1 MVAWMISDPASDG
14 GLKTVPSYRTV
25 RYYQPTRSSRGPNPD
40 REESIVNRRI
50 NRQWR
55 LAQRPKGLIEESDFQ
70 WVEESVRPIGD
81 GEVLVRNIYLSLDP
95 ANRGWVRKGPSY
107 VEPVAIGEVMRG
119 LTVGVVE
126 ASRNERFSEGDI
138 VAGTIGW
145 QDFGFSD
152 GTDLRRIPPGP
163 LPLTAHLG
171 LFGMVGLTA
180 YFGLLDVGKPKA
192 GETLVVSGAAGAVGS
207 IAGQIGKIVG
217 CRVVGIAGTD
227 AKCAWLTEQLG
238 FDAAINYKTESVVR
252 KLHGHCPDGIDVVF
266 ENVGG
271 EILDA
276 ELTWINLGARIV
288 ICGLISGY
296 NATEPTPGPYAFPM
310 VLIRRARIEGFI
322 VTDYMDRAA
331 EAIQQMIGWYGEGRL
346 IYKVDVYD
354 GLETAPRNINRLF
367 DGSHD
372 GKLIIKV
379 SDEP

>member
-1 MVAWMISDPASDG
+1 M
-14 GLKTVPSYRTV
+14 T
-25 RYYQPTRSSRGPNPD
+25 
-40 REESIVNRRI
+40 ERI

-55 LAQRPKGLIEESDFQ
+55 LASRPDGLIKETDFQ
-70 WVEESVRPIGD
+70 WSEEPVRALHD

-107 VEPVAIGEVMRG
+107 VEPVEIGEVMRG
-119 LTVGVVE
+119 LTLGVVE
-126 ASRNERFSEGDI
+126 ATRNEGFTVGDI

-145 QDFGFSD
+145 QDYGISD
-152 GTDLRRIPPGP
+152 GADLRLIPKGP
-163 LPLTAHLG
+163 LPLTAHLS

-180 YFGLLDVGKPKA
+180 YFGLLDVGKPEA

-207 IAGQIGKIVG
+207 IVGQIGKIVG

-227 AKCAWLTEQLG
+227 AKCVWLTEELG

-252 KLHGHCPDGIDVVF
+252 QLHRHCPDGIDVVF

-276 ELTWINLGARIV
+276 ELTWINQRARIV

-296 NATEPTPGPYAFPM
+296 NSTEPVPGPYAFPM
-310 VLIRRARIEGFI
+310 ILIQRARVEGFI
-322 VTDYMDRAA
+322 VIDYMDRAG
-331 EAIQQMIGWYGEGRL
+331 EAIQQMSQWYAEGRL
-346 IYKVDVYD
+346 KYKVDVYP

>member
-1 MVAWMISDPASDG
+1 MSN
-14 GLKTVPSYRTV
+14 LT
-25 RYYQPTRSSRGPNPD
+25 
-40 REESIVNRRI
+40 

-55 LAQRPKGLIEESDFQ
+55 LAARPQGLIKETDFE
-70 WVEESVRPIGD
+70 WVEEPVRILED

-95 ANRGWVRKGPSY
+95 ANRGWVRERASY
-107 VEPVAIGEVMRG
+107 VEPVQIGDVMRG
-119 LTVGVVE
+119 LTIGVVE
-126 ASRNERFSEGDI
+126 ESRNQRFSKDDI
-138 VAGTIGW
+138 VSGKIGW
-145 QDFGFSD
+145 QDYAISTGS
-152 GTDLRRIPPGP
+152 DLREIRPGP

-171 LFGMVGLTA
+171 LFGMVGMTA

-207 IAGQIGKIVG
+207 IVGQIGKIVG
-217 CRVVGIAGTD
+217 CRVVGLAGSD
-227 AKCAWLTEQLG
+227 AKCSWLTDELG
-238 FDAAINYKTESVVR
+238 FDAAINYKTESVAR
-252 KLHGHCPDGIDVVF
+252 KLHKHCPDGVDVIF

-276 ELTWINLGARIV
+276 EMMWINDFARIV

-296 NATEPTPGPYAFPM
+296 NATEPVPGPSSFPL
-310 VLIRRARIEGFI
+310 VLIRRARVQGFI
-322 VTDYMDRAA
+322 VFDFA
-331 EAIQQMIGWYGEGRL
+331 ERYVEAVEKLIEWYEEGRL
-346 IYKVDVYD
+346 KYRVDVYD

>member
-1 MVAWMISDPASDG
+1 M
-14 GLKTVPSYRTV
+14 
-25 RYYQPTRSSRGPNPD
+25 NH
-40 REESIVNRRI
+40 RI

-55 LAQRPKGLIEESDFQ
+55 LASRPEGLIKETDFQ
-70 WVEESVRPIGD
+70 WLEEPVRALED

-107 VEPVAIGEVMRG
+107 VEPVEVDDVMRG
-119 LTVGVVE
+119 LTLGVVE
-126 ASRNERFSEGDI
+126 ATRNERFAEGNI

-145 QDFGFSD
+145 QDYGISD
-152 GTDLRRIPPGP
+152 GTDLRLIPQGP
-163 LPLTAHLG
+163 LPLTAYLG

-180 YFGLLDVGKPKA
+180 YFGLLDVGKPQA

-207 IAGQIGKIVG
+207 IVGQIGKIIG

-227 AKCAWLTEQLG
+227 AKCAWLTEELG
-238 FDAAINYKTESVVR
+238 FDAAINYKSESVVR
-252 KLHGHCPDGIDVVF
+252 KLHQHCPDGIDVVF

-276 ELTWINLGARIV
+276 ELTWINLRARIV

-296 NATEPTPGPYAFPM
+296 NSTEPVPGPYAFPM
-310 VLIRRARIEGFI
+310 ILIQRARVEGFI
-322 VTDYMDRAA
+322 VIDYMDRAD
-331 EAIQQMIGWYGEGRL
+331 EAIQQMSQWYAEGRL
-346 IYKVDVYD
+346 KYKVDVYA